1 MAQEIERKFLV
12 LNETYKSAGN
22 SSFRIRQGYLSSNP
36 ERSVR
41 IRIKGDSG
49 YITVKGAT
57 DPSGISRYE
66 WEKMIPAME
75 AEELLNICEPG
86 TIDKIRYEIEFGNH
100 IFEVDEFLGDNL
112 GLVIAE
118 LELTSEDESYQ
129 RPDWLGCEVTGQLK
143 YYNSQLSRR
152 PYNLW

>member
-1 MAQEIERKFLV
+1 
-12 LNETYKSAGN
+12 
-22 SSFRIRQGYLSSNP
+22 
-36 ERSVR
+36 
-41 IRIKGDSG
+41 
-49 YITVKGAT
+49 
-57 DPSGISRYE
+57 
-66 WEKMIPAME
+66 ME